1 MFIATALTL
10 RGENNILSS
19 SPQEAAHLL
28 QNCQRAFAGGTGTM
42 ESRGNTRHQD
52 LARRPA
58 LMISR
63 IVSRSLFDV
72 PVNKGRASFFGAD
85 RKRMLNRPRGPFA

>member
-19 SPQEAAHLL
+19 KSAGSGASDCKTASRHLP
-28 QNCQRAFAGGTGTM
+28 AGQAQWN
-42 ESRGNTRHQD
+42 RGRTLGINI
-52 LARRPA
+52 RRPA
-58 LMISR
+58 LVISR

-72 PVNKGRASFFGAD
+72 PVNNVGPVSA
-85 RKRMLNRPRGPFA
+85 RGS